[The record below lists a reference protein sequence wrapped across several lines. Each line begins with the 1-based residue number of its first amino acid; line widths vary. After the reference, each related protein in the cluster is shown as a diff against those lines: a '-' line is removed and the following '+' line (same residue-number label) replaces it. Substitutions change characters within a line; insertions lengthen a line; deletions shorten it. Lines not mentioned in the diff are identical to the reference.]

1 MGRMYDTWHM
11 NGLASST
18 SFVSSSISWNSDL
31 CRAVFQVLHQKPEK
45 VSEVCVWFAFEIA
58 ARQPVGYSEFN
69 LSIQDAAF
77 IYMTGLNRLHQA
89 QKRNIK
95 DDRGRRKP
103 KQIKADICQTSNA
116 IKMEKAVE
124 STHFNRQWLFDL
136 LLHIG
141 ELPTVRLWCAIC
153 SPLKLSCKNISS
165 GDGFLHSALS
175 GQHSLN

>member
-1 MGRMYDTWHM
+1 M
-11 NGLASST
+11 
-18 SFVSSSISWNSDL
+18 
-31 CRAVFQVLHQKPEK
+31 
-45 VSEVCVWFAFEIA
+45 
-58 ARQPVGYSEFN
+58 GYSEFN

-124 STHFNRQWLFDL
+124 STHFNRQ
-136 LLHIG
+136 
-141 ELPTVRLWCAIC
+141 
-153 SPLKLSCKNISS
+153 
-165 GDGFLHSALS
+165 
-175 GQHSLN
+175 